1 MYFCFINQKNN
12 IMFKKILILILSVI
26 SLTSFTILTHQD
38 HVKVNTETST
48 VKWTGSKVTSSHEGD
63 IKIKS
68 GKLIL
73 DHGRLVGGEF
83 EMDMTTI
90 VNTDI
95 ENQESR
101 NNLEGHLKSKDFFG
115 VENHPTAEL
124 KITKV
129 DALKIVDQNGN
140 NYAVVADLTIK
151 GITHPIIFNA
161 NVKIKGAAFLAIAKI
176 KIDRTKWGV
185 EYNSGNFFK
194 DLGDKL
200 ILDEI
205 EFDVFLLSEK

>member
-12 IMFKKILILILSVI
+12 IMFKKIFILILSVI
-26 SLTSFTILTHQD
+26 TLTSFTILTHQD

-73 DHGRLVGGEF
+73 DHGRLVGGQF
-83 EMDMTTI
+83 EIDMTTI

-95 ENQESR
+95 EDKEYRQK
-101 NNLEGHLKSKDFFG
+101 LEGHLKNEDFFN
-115 VENHPTAEL
+115 VNEFKTASLIITTVKLIEESSYEL
-124 KITKV
+124 Q
-129 DALKIVDQNGN
+129 AN
-140 NYAVVADLTIK
+140 LTIK
-151 GITHPIIFNA
+151 GITHEIKFNA
-161 NVKIKGAAFLAIAKI
+161 DVKIKGTAFLAIAKI
-176 KIDRTKWGV
+176 KIDRTKWDIK
-185 EYNSGNFFK
+185 YNSGSFF
-194 DLGDKL
+194 DGLGDYL

>member
-12 IMFKKILILILSVI
+12 IMFKKIFILILSVI
-26 SLTSFTILTHQD
+26 TLTSFTILTHQD

-73 DHGRLVGGEF
+73 DHGSFVGGEI
-83 EMDMTTI
+83 EMDMTSI
-90 VNTDI
+90 NCTDLKP
-95 ENQESR
+95 N
-101 NNLEGHLKSKDFFG
+101 EGGDKLVKHLKADDFFG
-115 VENHPTAEL
+115 VEKHPTSKL

-129 DALKIVDQNGN
+129 KGLKIVDENGN

-151 GITHPIIFNA
+151 GITHSITFNA
-161 NVKIKGAAFLAIAKI
+161 NVKIKGTAFLAIAKI
-176 KIDRTKWGV
+176 KIDRTKWDIK
-185 EYNSGNFFK
+185 YNSGSFF
-194 DLGDKL
+194 DGLGDYM

-205 EFDVFLLSEK
+205 AFDVYLLSVK

>member
-1 MYFCFINQKNN
+1 
-12 IMFKKILILILSVI
+12 MFKKIFILILSVI
-26 SLTSFTILTHQD
+26 TLTSFTILTHQD

-73 DHGRLVGGEF
+73 DHGKLVGGEF
-83 EMDMTTI
+83 EIDMTTI

-101 NNLEGHLKSKDFFG
+101 NNLEGHLKNKDFFG
-115 VENHPTAEL
+115 VENHPTSDL